1 MNKLVSDPLD
11 AIQTLSLEEVH
22 LATKKEESKGKHIRS
37 DSIVILQLVISSQ
50 AFTANHIY
58 CDIVHKETTQEVQ
71 LAQSCNQAAAR
82 LL

>member
-58 CDIVHKETTQEVQ
+58 CDIHIVTTQQVQ
-71 LAQSCNQAAAR
+71 LAQSCIQAGAR
-82 LL
+82 

>member
-50 AFTANHIY
+50 TFTANHSY
-58 CDIVHKETTQEVQ
+58 CDIRMETTQEVQ
-71 LAQSCNQAAAR
+71 LAQSCQSC
-82 LL
+82 

>member
-37 DSIVILQLVISSQ
+37 DSIVISQLVIFSQ
-50 AFTANHIY
+50 TFPANHCYCEIY
-58 CDIVHKETTQEVQ
+58 METTQEVQ
-71 LAQSCNQAAAR
+71 LAQNCNQAAAR